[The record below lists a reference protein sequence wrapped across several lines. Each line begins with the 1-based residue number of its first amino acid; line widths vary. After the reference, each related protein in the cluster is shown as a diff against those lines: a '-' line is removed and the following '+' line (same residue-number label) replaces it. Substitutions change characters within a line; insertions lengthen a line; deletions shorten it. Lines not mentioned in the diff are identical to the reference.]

1 MYLESVSLYPEKFP
15 TTECYPFNIQTFH
28 TTDCIEFKSPVT
40 FFVGENGTGKTTFLK
55 AISHKC
61 GIHIWGNADRSR
73 YERNPYEE
81 ELHKALE
88 VGWIN
93 GNVPGSYFGS
103 DIFRNFAKMLD
114 EWAVAD
120 PGMLSYFGGTSLMTQ
135 SHGQSLMSFFRN
147 RYKIKGIY
155 FLDEP
160 ETALSPK
167 TQLELLSLL
176 VEMSG
181 TGHAQFIM
189 ATHSPILM
197 ACPVAEIISFDSA
210 PLKKIGYEETEHY
223 QVFKKFLTDK
233 DVYLHEMQ
241 KKLMQKRKVKKE

>member
-1 MYLESVSLYPEKFP
+1 MYLKRVSIYPEKFP
-15 TTECYPFNIQTFH
+15 TTEFYPFNIQTFQ
-28 TTDCIEFKSPVT
+28 TTDRLELTKPVT
-40 FFVGENGTGKTTFLK
+40 IFVGENGTGKTTLLK

-61 GIHIWGNADRSR
+61 GIHIWGDADRSR
-73 YERNPYEE
+73 YDRNPFEE
-81 ELHKALE
+81 ELYKSINIE
-88 VGWIN
+88 WIN
-93 GNVPGSYFGS
+93 GRVPGSYFGS
-103 DIFRNFAKMLD
+103 DIFRNFVKMLD

-120 PGMLSYFGGTSLMTQ
+120 PGMLGYFGGTSLMTQ

-147 RYKIKGIY
+147 RYKIEGIF

-181 TGHAQFIM
+181 AGHAQFII

-197 ACPVAEIISFDSA
+197 ASPDAEIISFDAA
-210 PLKKIGYEETEHY
+210 PLRKIGYEETEHY

-241 KKLMQKRKVKKE
+241 EKLAQRRKAAKI